1 MCGIIGYIGH
11 RQASEVLLH
20 GLSQVEYRGYDSAG
34 MAVSDGKALRI
45 LKDQGKLR
53 DIHAKRNFLQLEGGI
68 GLGHTRWATHGPPCE
83 RNAHPHYDCSKRVAV
98 VHNGIIENHRAL
110 KAELEKKG
118 HKFSSDTDTEIAA
131 HLIEEELKQK
141 KPVDSAVRSAL
152 SRLEGTY
159 ALGILIAGENRLFLA
174 RRHAP
179 LIVGRGKSDEM
190 FFASDIPALLG
201 YTRDFILLNEGDMA
215 QIDSKGVKIWGADG
229 KEASRPP
236 LHVDWTPQM
245 AQKMGHDFFM
255 LKEILEQPIT
265 LASALSADVSE
276 GVKLLSGAKRPAIV
290 ACGTSYYAALVMQYL
305 LHKQK
310 REAGAY
316 LGSEY
321 ASWHT
326 GQEDVV
332 VAISQSGETADTL
345 SAIRLAKKE
354 GAAVLAITN
363 VVGST
368 LSREADATLYIGVGP
383 EVGVVATKTFT
394 GQLAI
399 IYKLA
404 YSLSGDKK
412 GMDALLQSPAMVQKM
427 LDSIR
432 PAVRELAKLMS
443 KRRNF
448 FFISRGIGWPC
459 ALEAALKLKEI
470 TYLHAE
476 AYAAGELKHGPIS
489 MLEDKVP
496 VIAIAPSGALA
507 AKMESNIRECKARGA
522 SLVVLSDDETIRKE
536 GEHAL
541 VMPKVSEDLVPLF
554 YILPLQ
560 LLAYYM
566 TIELGRDPDQPRNL
580 AKSVTVE

>member
-83 RNAHPHYDCSKRVAV
+83 RNAHPHYDCSKKVAV

-118 HKFSSDTDTEIAA
+118 HKFTSDTDTEIAA

-141 KPVDSAVRSAL
+141 KAVDLAVRSAL

-159 ALGILIAGENRLFLA
+159 ALGILIAGESRLFLA

-179 LIVGRGKSDEM
+179 LIVGKGKSDEM

-255 LKEILEQPIT
+255 LKEILEQPVT

-412 GMDALLQSPAMVQKM
+412 GMDALLQSPATVQKM

-448 FFISRGIGWPC
+448 FFISRGVGWPC

>member
-11 RQASEVLLH
+11 RRASEVLLH

-34 MAVSDGKALRI
+34 MVVSDGRGLRL
-45 LKDQGKLR
+45 LKDAGKLR
-53 DIHAKRNFLQLEGGI
+53 DIHQKHNFLKLEGGI

-83 RNAHPHYDCSKRVAV
+83 KNAHPHSDCGGKVAV
-98 VHNGIIENHRAL
+98 VHNGIIENHRVL
-110 KAELEKKG
+110 KDELLKRG
-118 HKFSSDTDTEIAA
+118 HKFSSDTDTEVVA
-131 HLIEEELKQK
+131 HLIEEGLDK
-141 KPVDSAVRSAL
+141 KMPAEQAVRDAIK
-152 SRLEGTY
+152 RLEGTY

-179 LIVGRGKSDEM
+179 LIIGKGKKEEM

-215 QIDSKGVKIWGADG
+215 QIDTRGVMVWGADG
-229 KEASRPP
+229 KPAVRTP

-245 AQKMGHDFFM
+245 AQKNGHDYFM
-255 LKEILEQPIT
+255 LKEILEQPLT
-265 LASALSADVSE
+265 LASAVSADVAD
-276 GVKLLSGAKRPAIV
+276 GARLLGGAKRPAIV
-290 ACGTSYYAALVMQYL
+290 ACGTSYYAALVLQYL

-310 REAGAY
+310 KVASTY

-321 ASWHT
+321 AYWRT
-326 GQEDVV
+326 GLEDVV

-345 SAIRLAKKE
+345 SAVRLAKKE
-354 GAAVLAITN
+354 GAKILAITN

-404 YSLSGDKK
+404 YSMGGNRAGLDELEA
-412 GMDALLQSPAMVQKM
+412 MPASVQKM
-427 LDSIR
+427 LDGMQE
-432 PAVRELAKLMS
+432 PVRQLARLMS

-448 FFISRGIGWPC
+448 FFISRGVGWPC

-489 MLEDKVP
+489 MLEEKVP

-507 AKMESNIRECKARGA
+507 PKMESNIRECKARGA
-522 SLVVLSDDETIRKE
+522 SMIVLSDDETIRKE

-541 VMPKVSEDLVPLF
+541 VMPKVSDDFVPLF

-566 TIELGRDPDQPRNL
+566 TLELGRDPDQPRNL

>member
-1 MCGIIGYIGH
+1 
-11 RQASEVLLH
+11 
-20 GLSQVEYRGYDSAG
+20 
-34 MAVSDGKALRI
+34 
-45 LKDQGKLR
+45 
-53 DIHAKRNFLQLEGGI
+53 
-68 GLGHTRWATHGPPCE
+68 
-83 RNAHPHYDCSKRVAV
+83 
-98 VHNGIIENHRAL
+98 
-110 KAELEKKG
+110 
-118 HKFSSDTDTEIAA
+118 
-131 HLIEEELKQK
+131 
-141 KPVDSAVRSAL
+141 
-152 SRLEGTY
+152 
-159 ALGILIAGENRLFLA
+159 
-174 RRHAP
+174 
-179 LIVGRGKSDEM
+179 M

-229 KEASRPP
+229 REATRPP

-255 LKEILEQPIT
+255 LKEILEQPVT
-265 LASALSADVSE
+265 LASAISADVGE
-276 GVKLLSGAKRPAIV
+276 GVKLLQTSKRPAIV
-290 ACGTSYYAALVMQYL
+290 ACGTSYYAGLVMQYL

-321 ASWHT
+321 SSWHT
-326 GQEDVV
+326 GMEDLV

-354 GAAVLAITN
+354 GAKVLAITN

-394 GQLAI
+394 GQLAV

-404 YSLSGDKK
+404 YSLANNKK
-412 GMDALLQSPAMVQKM
+412 GLDDLAAAPAQVQKM
-427 LDSIR
+427 LDGVQA
-432 PAVRELAKLMS
+432 PVKQLAKLMAR
-443 KRRNF
+443 RRNF
-448 FFISRGIGWPC
+448 FFISRGLGWPC

-507 AKMESNIRECKARGA
+507 PKMESNIRECKARGA
-522 SLVVLSDDETIRKE
+522 SLVVLSDDATIRAE